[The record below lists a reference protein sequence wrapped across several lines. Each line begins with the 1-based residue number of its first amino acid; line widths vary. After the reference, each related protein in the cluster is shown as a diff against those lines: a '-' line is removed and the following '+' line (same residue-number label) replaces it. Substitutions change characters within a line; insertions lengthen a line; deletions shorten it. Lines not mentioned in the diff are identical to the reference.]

1 MDISHHHEEMRN
13 AAGEPTYDGVPP
25 EDVSVKDVEGQVT
38 ETPRNL
44 AVEVF
49 SIEGAAETGL
59 R

>member
-1 MDISHHHEEMRN
+1 MRN